1 MLRRINQPDLGKLEV
16 FRLEKDARS
25 RVIVQFVVVTLVL
38 AFLSIGVAQKVIRV
52 TTTTVITLPGTT
64 KVTTITKPGTTGV
77 LTVIHG
83 GYRVIHIEMRPDQEC
98 VIVVEGKPA
107 TAVTIPGTTFP
118 GTTIVY
124 TVPKTVYETTITRVE
139 GGTTRTTTGFEYLTM
154 TVKTGMGPVA
164 VTMTIPALIYGKILE
179 HCKRITV
186 TMVDRL
192 EVKEPMTVELVLPGY
207 TSKGT
212 VFTMPTLLLTGS
224 VTATKTVTRSGA
236 TYTITIESAGT
247 TMIKTIS
254 APGTTITKTITIP
267 PRTITKKI
275 VYTTTISG
283 KPSTETTRPTK
294 PPTPPKPTKPHKPP
308 RPPKPKPTPTPTT
321 TVAAGILGLPTFML
335 MAIIVI
341 VAVALVA
348 VAIYFLRRP
357 RTPPSEK
364 I

>member
-1 MLRRINQPDLGKLEV
+1 M
-16 FRLEKDARS
+16 EKDARS

-186 TMVDRL
+186 TMVNRF
-192 EVKEPMTVELVLPGY
+192 EVKEPMTIAFMFPGF
-207 TSKGT
+207 TLKGR
-212 VFTMPTLLLTGS
+212 VITMPTLLVTGS
-224 VTATKTVTRSGA
+224 VTATETVTRSGA
-236 TYTITIESAGT
+236 TYTTTIERAGT
-247 TMIKTIS
+247 TMVKTVS
-254 APGTTITKTITIP
+254 AAGTTITKTITLP
-267 PRTITKKI
+267 PKTITKKI

-283 KPSTETTRPTK
+283 KPPTETTKPAKPPKTK
-294 PPTPPKPTKPHKPP
+294 PKPPKPTKPHKPP
-308 RPPKPKPTPTPTT
+308 RPPKPKPTPTSTT

-335 MAIIVI
+335 MAIIVV
-341 VAVALVA
+341 VAVVIMA

-357 RTPPSEK
+357 RTPPPEK